1 MFVDKK
7 KIMFITE
14 NLYSHKVG
22 VDTLPDIRSR
32 TEPDPKNPNQNPNR
46 SSKISER
53 VLN

>member
-32 TEPDPKNPNQNPNR
+32 TEPDPKNPNR